1 MLSFCQD
8 HDLAFESLQEAVLLE
23 RAGLIDVSQPTPIAI
38 VADDAKNL
46 QFLQVN
52 AAYLKSLQSM
62 GTSTMT
68 DSNHFL
74 RSLDFPMHQKFRH
87 FADRARKSGQT
98 ETMTYVDNGQYMKVH
113 LKTIAQAGQYCI
125 HRAELYN
132 ISLDETAREK
142 QSQRFDTLLRN
153 IILTYE
159 GIWYL
164 DRAQQ
169 LLEIIEPLTSDQRIG
184 ATNRDIDDTL
194 RHFAEYFV
202 HPKDRERFLRFMDG
216 ETFYQRAADSQSTM
230 LTEPFRILRSNGN
243 FDWLIV
249 IG

>member
-1 MLSFCQD
+1 MAFLHPFTRESRTILTSIIRMAKELGIHTLAEGVETKEQADFLRDIGCEKLQGYYFSKPLPLAECLSFCQD

-113 LKTIAQAGQYCI
+113 LKTIAQAGQHCI

-132 ISLDETAREK
+132 ISLDETAREN
-142 QSQRFDTLLRN
+142 SPSASTRCS
-153 IILTYE
+153 
-159 GIWYL
+159 G
-164 DRAQQ
+164 
-169 LLEIIEPLTSDQRIG
+169 TS
-184 ATNRDIDDTL
+184 
-194 RHFAEYFV
+194 
-202 HPKDRERFLRFMDG
+202 
-216 ETFYQRAADSQSTM
+216 S
-230 LTEPFRILRSNGN
+230 
-243 FDWLIV
+243 
-249 IG
+249 